1 MRTTILILFFSAVFL
16 GCQAHMCLLSPAQRG
31 SMTMFNKAA
40 SGDCH
45 LMTSPCGGRAMD
57 DVRLYLRAGQNFTV
71 VFQKNLDHWN
81 SATPG
86 DFTGMIIFYIF
97 IPFFFNYFFVSVL
110 CIFKLQIGHFAR
122 KSVSGVSDEVPQ
134 NPGCT
139 ATVYS

>member
-16 GCQAHMCLLSPAQRG
+16 GSCQAHMCLLSPAQRG

-86 DFTGMIIFYIF
+86 DFTGIIFYIL
-97 IPFFFNYFFVSVL
+97 IPFLKLFL
-110 CIFKLQIGHFAR
+110 CQCTLHFQNTNWPLR
-122 KSVSGVSDEVPQ
+122 KKICFWGFR
-134 NPGCT
+134 
-139 ATVYS
+139 